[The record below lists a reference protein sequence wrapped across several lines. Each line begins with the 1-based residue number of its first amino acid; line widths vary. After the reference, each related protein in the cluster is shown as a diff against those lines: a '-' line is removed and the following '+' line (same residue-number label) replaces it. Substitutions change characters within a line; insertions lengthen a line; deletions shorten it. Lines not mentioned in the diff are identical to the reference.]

1 MNTCG
6 EAGWSAT
13 KHPGPWVS
21 RDSSPTW
28 RATGLRVF
36 KDNVTVF
43 PYDVPPPLSETLSWR
58 QLWRS
63 GAFALLDLVWDTSF
77 SGLAAD
83 RGLHLGI
90 GQPPLEALDMQ
101 GALQPI
107 AFAAGGNPHGFVD
120 LAPFEPRMT
129 FREDEPPREWSVYAW
144 DVHGRPHTSA
154 LYSPWQLLYVDN
166 VVDAPEARLG
176 PEMLRAPAEQ
186 RDALLNTW
194 RELLEPQEAR
204 WQAVDSAWRPLMK
217 LLVRLQNRYLPEIT
231 GRTRILYDASLN
243 RQVDPWPAE
252 FERFDAAAVAAE
264 LGASA
269 SQLSDAYWFLVER
282 GIDREPH
289 DGLEVLRR
297 ARPRSAHKR
306 MRGMSRRA
314 QDLFD
319 AAQLLWLFLNDLT
332 GRPPERTP
340 RLPLDGRQHLRSA
353 LYDRG
358 PATRTSREQLQAE
371 LVDTGLYPHAVHVV
385 GEGKSEEVIVHRL
398 VEGLLGTGWA
408 DEVGF
413 TDLGGS
419 GSASRLSTMV
429 AGFTTYAQRTVVI
442 VDSEGD
448 MAEYVTGLIRSGKVP
463 EEDVLRFEAN
473 LEDSNFSAEEMVQ
486 VLAELAARP
495 ADDRPAVTLTLP
507 VNDVLRAHE
516 ERRHKTR
523 ENPGIAGTLLKL
535 AEDPAYG
542 GPVTISKPDFACAL
556 ADRILAEV
564 SESPGNDEAIEALR
578 RRRPLLA
585 FVFDRVLPVLTGPRW
600 Q

>member
-1 MNTCG
+1 MSRLERG
-6 EAGWSAT
+6 EQQ
-13 KHPGPWVS
+13 V
-21 RDSSPTW
+21 
-28 RATGLRVF
+28 TGVF
-36 KDNVTVF
+36 KDNGTVF
-43 PYDVPPPLSETLSWR
+43 QYDVPPPLSETLSWR

-63 GAFALLDLVWDTSF
+63 GGFALLDLVWDTSF
-77 SGLAAD
+77 SGHAAD

-90 GQPPLEALDMQ
+90 GQRPLETLDTQ

-129 FREDEPPREWSVYAW
+129 FREEEPPRKWSAYAW
-144 DVHGRPHTSA
+144 DAHGRPHTSA

-166 VVDAPEARLG
+166 VVGAPSARLG

-186 RDALLNTW
+186 RDAALKTW
-194 RELLEPQEAR
+194 RELLEAQEAR

-252 FERFDAAAVAAE
+252 LERFDAAAAAAE

-289 DGLEVLRR
+289 DGLELLRR

-306 MRGMSRRA
+306 VRGMPRRA

-319 AAQLLWLFLNDLT
+319 AAQVLWLFLNDLT

-340 RLPLDGRQHLRSA
+340 RWPLDGRQRERSA

-429 AGFTTYAQRTVVI
+429 TGFTTYAQRTVVI

-448 MAEYVTGLIRSGKVP
+448 MAQYVTGLIRSGRLP

-473 LEDSNFSAEEMVQ
+473 LEDSNFSPEEMLQ
-486 VLAELAARP
+486 CLAELAASP

-507 VNDVLRAHE
+507 LNDVLIAHE

-535 AEDPAYG
+535 AEDPRYG
-542 GPVTISKPDFACAL
+542 GPITISKPDFARAL
-556 ADRILAEV
+556 ADRMLAEL
-564 SESPGNDEAIEALR
+564 SESPDNDQAIEALR

>member
-1 MNTCG
+1 V
-6 EAGWSAT
+6 ASYQ
-13 KHPGPWVS
+13 V
-21 RDSSPTW
+21 
-28 RATGLRVF
+28 TGAF

-43 PYDVPPPLSETLSWR
+43 SYDVPPPLSEPLSWR

-63 GAFALLDLVWDTSF
+63 GGFALLDLVWDTSF

-83 RGLHLGI
+83 RGLRLGI
-90 GQPPLEALDMQ
+90 GQGPLETLDVQ

-107 AFAAGGNPHGFVD
+107 AFVAGDNPHGFVD

-129 FREDEPPREWSVYAW
+129 FREEEPPCNWSAYAW
-144 DVHGRPHTSA
+144 DAHGRPHTSA

-166 VVDAPEARLG
+166 VVDAPSARLG
-176 PEMLRAPAEQ
+176 LEMLRAPAEQ
-186 RDALLNTW
+186 RDAALETW
-194 RELLEPQEAR
+194 RELLESQEAR

-231 GRTRILYDASLN
+231 GRTRILYDARQN

-252 FERFDAAAVAAE
+252 LERFDAAAVASE

-282 GIDREPH
+282 GIDREPQ
-289 DGLEVLRR
+289 DGLELLRR

-306 MRGMSRRA
+306 VRGMPRRA

-319 AAQLLWLFLNDLT
+319 AAQVLWLFLKDLT
-332 GRPPERTP
+332 GRPPERAP
-340 RLPLDGRQHLRSA
+340 RWPLDGRQRQRAA

-371 LVDTGLYPHAVHVV
+371 LVQTGLYPHAVHVV
-385 GEGKSEEVIVHRL
+385 GEGKSEREIVHRL

-408 DEVGF
+408 DELGF

-429 AGFTTYAQRTVVI
+429 SGFTTYAQRTVVI

-448 MAEYVTGLIRSGKVP
+448 MAQYVTGLIRSRKVP

-473 LEDSNFSAEEMVQ
+473 LEDSNFSPEEMLQ
-486 VLAELAARP
+486 VLAELAASP
-495 ADDRPAVTLTLP
+495 AGDRPAVTLTLP
-507 VNDVLRAHE
+507 IDKVLVAHE
-516 ERRHKTR
+516 ERRQRTR

-542 GPVTISKPDFACAL
+542 GPVTISKPDFARAL
-556 ADRILAEV
+556 ADRMLAEI
-564 SESPGNDEAIEALR
+564 SETPDNDQAIEALR
-578 RRRPLLA
+578 RRRLLLA
-585 FVFDRVLPVLTGPRW
+585 FVLDRVLPVLTGPRW